1 MFFLLLVLFV
11 NKNACAQEILY
22 VLPDKVE
29 KALDKHISAMLKNKG
44 QKVYLTLNN
53 SDDGYSITVSNY
65 LDNEN
70 KVPIEWIKCTTRYAL
85 VNESKYPILLDT
97 DYMFGVPDPK
107 AIGMFGKREGWVRRV
122 LVINEGFVIKF
133 NKKGEIIN

>member
-1 MFFLLLVLFV
+1 MFFILLVLFV

-29 KALDKHISAMLKNKG
+29 KAW

-70 KVPIEWIKCTTRYAL
+70 KVPIEWIRRTTRYAL

-97 DYMFGVPDPK
+97 DYMFGAPDPK